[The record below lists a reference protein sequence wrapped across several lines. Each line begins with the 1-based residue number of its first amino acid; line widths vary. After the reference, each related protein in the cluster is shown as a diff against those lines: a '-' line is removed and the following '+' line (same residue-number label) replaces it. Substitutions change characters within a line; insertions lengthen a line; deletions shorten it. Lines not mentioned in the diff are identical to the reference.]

1 MQIDLGGGFQID
13 IVAVLALLLAGW
25 STWIAYRADRKAD
38 AATHP
43 VVEVKIDPLAPHWWT
58 VTIETR
64 NRADYGLDGVSLEC
78 VSPSGGLLM
87 QPVYESIF
95 NEEVFQIRSVPSTE
109 SARRTIPLRIALAA
123 KRRN

>member
-43 VVEVKIDPLAPHWWT
+43 VVDVKIDPIAPHWWT

-64 NRADYGLDGVSLEC
+64 IAPTMD
-78 VSPSGGLLM
+78 LM
-87 QPVYESIF
+87 AFLS
-95 NEEVFQIRSVPSTE
+95 N
-109 SARRTIPLRIALAA
+109 A
-123 KRRN
+123 